1 MMSDSTSSSP
11 RHPAG
16 NRELKEDFVLADRD
30 RDGRI
35 DFDEFARSMR
45 GVEAGMSETDLRIGF
60 HEIDTDADGLIDF
73 REFVDWW
80 SSD

>member
-1 MMSDSTSSSP
+1 MTDSTGSSP

-35 DFDEFARSMR
+35 DFDEFARLMR
-45 GVEAGMSETDLRIGF
+45 GLEAGMSETDLRVGF

-80 SSD
+80 STD

>member
-1 MMSDSTSSSP
+1 MIDSKSSSP

-16 NRELKEDFVLADRD
+16 DRELKEEFVLADRD
-30 RDGRI
+30 HDGRI
-35 DFDEFARSMR
+35 DFDEFARLLR
-45 GVEAGMSETDLRIGF
+45 GLEAGMSETDLHVGF
-60 HEIDTDADGLIDF
+60 REIDADADGRIDF

>member
-1 MMSDSTSSSP
+1 MTDSNNSSL

-16 NRELKEDFVLADRD
+16 DRELKEEFVLADRD
-30 RDGRI
+30 HDGRI
-35 DFDEFARSMR
+35 DFDEFARLLR
-45 GVEAGMSETDLRIGF
+45 GLEADMSDTDLRIGF

>member
-1 MMSDSTSSSP
+1 MFHSPTSAD
-11 RHPAG
+11 RHLARP
-16 NRELKEDFVLADRD
+16 RELKEEFVLADRD

-35 DFDEFARSMR
+35 DFQEFTRLMQ
-45 GVEAGMSETDLRIGF
+45 GMEAGLSVAELRLGF

-73 REFVDWW
+73 CEFADWW